1 MDNPI
6 GVTLSLRQQN
16 KNILCLA
23 AAQALA
29 GANSVV
35 FYAIGAIVGH
45 CLAPYDTLSTLP
57 ITLFV
62 TGMAACILP
71 FGYLAKQYGRKAA
84 FMAGTALGTL
94 AGLTAALAV
103 FIASFELFCLAAL
116 MGGAYAAVSLS
127 FRFAAADGVG
137 PERRALALSLVM
149 AGGVAAGVIGP
160 SLIGGSLALWPAYPL
175 VAAFIAQA
183 LAAAA
188 AALVLRRVSVPP
200 VSEQAPAMR
209 RSLRSI
215 ARQPG
220 LMRTVF
226 CAAVSYTVMNFLM
239 TAAPLSMHM
248 HGLSLHA
255 STLGIQWHVIA
266 MYAPGFITGRL
277 INRFGAESI
286 STAGL
291 AITLLAILTGFS
303 GQEVMH
309 YWLSLILLGLGW
321 SLGFTGA
328 SANLLNYHRPEERIR
343 VQSLNDFIIFS
354 LMIVGSFL
362 SGVLLNSAGWHA
374 VLWGSLIP
382 VSVALWVMLAGMAH
396 RRRTG

>member
-6 GVTLSLRQQN
+6 GIAISQQQQN

-23 AAQALA
+23 TAQALA

-35 FYAIGAIVGH
+35 FYATGAIVGH
-45 CLAPYDTLSTLP
+45 RLAPYDTLSTLP

-71 FGYLAKQYGRKAA
+71 FGYLAKRRGRKAA
-84 FMAGTALGTL
+84 FMAGTALGML

-103 FIASFELFCLAAL
+103 FIAAFELFCLAAL

-127 FRFAAADGVG
+127 FRFAAADGVE

-160 SLIGGSLALWPAYPL
+160 SLIGGSLALWPSYPL
-175 VAAFIAQA
+175 VTAFIAQA
-183 LAAAA
+183 LAAVAA
-188 AALVLRRVSVPP
+188 AQVLRRVVIPP
-200 VSEQAPAMR
+200 VSAQTPSMY
-209 RSLRSI
+209 RSVRSI

-220 LMRTVF
+220 LMRTIF
-226 CAAVSYTVMNFLM
+226 WAAVSYTVMNFLM

-248 HGLSLHA
+248 HGLSLNA

-277 INRFGAESI
+277 INRFGAELI
-286 STAGL
+286 GTAGL
-291 AITLLAILTGFS
+291 AITLLAILTGFL

-309 YWLSLILLGLGW
+309 YWLLLILLGIGW
-321 SLGFTGA
+321 NLGFTGA
-328 SANLLNYHRPEERIR
+328 SANLLNYHRPEERMR

-374 VLWGSLIP
+374 VLLGSLLL
-382 VSVALWVMLAGMAH
+382 VSLALWVMLAGMLH
-396 RRRTG
+396 HHRTG

>member
-1 MDNPI
+1 
-6 GVTLSLRQQN
+6 
-16 KNILCLA
+16 
-23 AAQALA
+23 
-29 GANSVV
+29 
-35 FYAIGAIVGH
+35 
-45 CLAPYDTLSTLP
+45 
-57 ITLFV
+57 
-62 TGMAACILP
+62 
-71 FGYLAKQYGRKAA
+71 
-84 FMAGTALGTL
+84 
-94 AGLTAALAV
+94 
-103 FIASFELFCLAAL
+103 
-116 MGGAYAAVSLS
+116 
-127 FRFAAADGVG
+127 
-137 PERRALALSLVM
+137 
-149 AGGVAAGVIGP
+149 
-160 SLIGGSLALWPAYPL
+160 
-175 VAAFIAQA
+175 
-183 LAAAA
+183 
-188 AALVLRRVSVPP
+188 
-200 VSEQAPAMR
+200 MR